1 MALNKI
7 LQGMVTDFQNKYSL
21 DGDSSKI
28 FEHLANYITVT
39 KFHPEAFGDKGDFEQ
54 LIVDKKGLFG
64 IDGIAFI
71 VNGNL
76 VSSKNDIADYAKSKY
91 LDVQI
96 LIMQAKIEEKCDTG
110 DLLKTISAAKSFL
123 GDHALLT
130 EKTPELENAFEIY
143 EELFKYAKF
152 FNSTSP
158 QCFINFVTAA
168 KTWDETL
175 VASITAA
182 AEREII
188 AMFPEIKQARIT
200 VVGSDYV
207 IDAYSELENSVDIQI
222 NFKNYLSFDKIN
234 EVEQSYLGYL
244 SGEEYLKIIVD
255 NQGDIRTRVFYENVR
270 DYQGESNPVNQEI
283 RHTLNTSLLRDK
295 FVLLNNGVT
304 IVTKHF
310 KSLGSNMFELR
321 EFQVVNGCQTS
332 HEIYAARAYAK
343 DILVPVK
350 IIHTTDADV
359 ISMIVKSTNRQ
370 TPVPTEAF
378 VALETY
384 HKHLQQVFEEYSKEM
399 PLPVFYERRSGELA
413 LKKASEN
420 CYEVATLHS
429 IIRSAT
435 SVYFQEPYIVYN
447 NNPAN
452 ILKNRYNKLFQEEQ
466 PYEIYYLSYYLFAN
480 FLELSNINKS
490 VFNGFVYKLRFY
502 IIMVARCILANT
514 STCPAMNSKDMKAEL
529 RRISEICLHD
539 PSKVKDAITEAKT
552 IVCTVVDSNEGYKS
566 TLNNSLRSPDF
577 NLAVLQATKV
587 YLEK

>member
-1 MALNKI
+1 MENLKI
-7 LQGMVTDFQNKYSL
+7 CSYNLRYEERGDGKNMFSYRSMYIRDAIRRESPDIIGFQEVLPHMQNWL
-21 DGDSSKI
+21 RDT
-28 FEHLANYITVT
+28 FPEYITV
-39 KFHPEAFGDKGDFEQ
+39 GCG
-54 LIVDKKGLFG
+54 
-64 IDGIAFI
+64 
-71 VNGNL
+71 
-76 VSSKNDIADYAKSKY
+76 
-91 LDVQI
+91 
-96 LIMQAKIEEKCDTG
+96 
-110 DLLKTISAAKSFL
+110 
-123 GDHALLT
+123 
-130 EKTPELENAFEIY
+130 
-143 EELFKYAKF
+143 
-152 FNSTSP
+152 
-158 QCFINFVTAA
+158 
-168 KTWDETL
+168 
-175 VASITAA
+175 
-182 AEREII
+182 R
-188 AMFPEIKQARIT
+188 
-200 VVGSDYV
+200 GS
-207 IDAYSELENSVDIQI
+207 N
-222 NFKNYLSFDKIN
+222 
-234 EVEQSYLGYL
+234 
-244 SGEEYLKIIVD
+244 
-255 NQGDIRTRVFYENVR
+255 
-270 DYQGESNPVNQEI
+270 YQGESNPVNQEI

-332 HEIYAARAYAK
+332 HEIYAARAYAR

-466 PYEIYYLSYYLFAN
+466 PCEIYYLSYYLFAN

-529 RRISEICLHD
+529 R
-539 PSKVKDAITEAKT
+539 
-552 IVCTVVDSNEGYKS
+552 
-566 TLNNSLRSPDF
+566 
-577 NLAVLQATKV
+577 
-587 YLEK
+587 

>member
-7 LQGMVTDFQNKYSL
+7 LQGMVADFQNKYAL
-21 DGDSSKI
+21 EGDPSKI

-39 KFHPEAFGDKGDFEQ
+39 KFHPEAFCDKGDFEQ

-64 IDGIAFI
+64 IDGVAFI

-76 VSSKNDIADYAKSKY
+76 VSSKEDIADYAKSKY

-96 LIMQAKIEEKCDTG
+96 LFMQAKTEEKCETG
-110 DLLKTISAAKSFL
+110 DLLKTISATKSFL
-123 GDHALLT
+123 GDHSLLT

-143 EELFKYAKF
+143 EELFKYSKF
-152 FNSTSP
+152 FNSSSP
-158 QCFINFVTAA
+158 QCYINFVTAA

-175 VASITAA
+175 ITSITAA
-182 AEREII
+182 AEREIV
-188 AMFPEIKQARIT
+188 AMYPEIKHVRIA
-200 VVGSDYV
+200 VISGDYV
-207 IDAYSELENSVDIQI
+207 INSYSELENSVDVQI
-222 NFKNYLSFDKIN
+222 TFKNYLSFDKIN

-244 SGEEYLKIIVD
+244 PGEEYLKIIVD
-255 NQGDIRTRVFYENVR
+255 AHGDIRTRVFYENVR
-270 DYQGESNPVNQEI
+270 DYQGEANPVNQEI
-283 RHTLNTSLLRDK
+283 QHTLKTSSLRDK
-295 FVLLNNGVT
+295 FVLLNNGIT

-310 KSLGSNMFELR
+310 KSLGSNIFELR

-332 HEIYAARAYAK
+332 HEIYAARAFANS
-343 DILVPVK
+343 ILVPVK

-370 TPVPTEAF
+370 TPVPSEAF
-378 VALETY
+378 VALEVY
-384 HKHLQQVFEEYSKEM
+384 HKHLQQIFEEYSKEM

-413 LKKASEN
+413 LKKGSEN

-452 ILKNRYNKLFQEEQ
+452 ILKNRYGKLFQDGQ
-466 PYEIYYLSYYLFAN
+466 PHEIYYLSYYLFAN
-480 FLELSNINKS
+480 FLELSKTNRT

-502 IIMVARCILANT
+502 IIMVARCILANK
-514 STCPAMNSKDMKAEL
+514 STCPPMSSKDMKVEL
-529 RRISEICLHD
+529 NKIVEICLKE
-539 PSKVKDAITEAKT
+539 STRVIDAITEAKT
-552 IVCTVVDSNEGYKS
+552 IVCDVVNSSEDYKS
-566 TLNNSLRSPDF
+566 ALNKSLRSPEF
-577 NLAVLQATKV
+577 NSAVLQATKT

>member
-7 LQGMVTDFQNKYSL
+7 LQGMVEDFKKKYSL
-21 DGDSSKI
+21 DGDTSKA

-39 KFHPEAFGDKGDFEQ
+39 KFHPEAFCDKGDFEQ
-54 LIVDKKGLFG
+54 LIVDEKGLFG
-64 IDGIAFI
+64 IDGIAFV

-76 VSSKNDIADYAKSKY
+76 VTSKDDIADYAKSKY

-110 DLLKTISAAKSFL
+110 DLLKTISATKSFL
-123 GDHALLT
+123 GDHSLLT
-130 EKTPELENAFEIY
+130 ERTPQLINAFEIY
-143 EELFKYAKF
+143 DELFKYAKY
-152 FNSTSP
+152 FNTTSP
-158 QCFINFVTAA
+158 QCYINFVTAA
-168 KTWDETL
+168 RSWDKTL
-175 VASITAA
+175 VASIVTA
-182 AEREII
+182 AEREI
-188 AMFPEIKQARIT
+188 MSVYPEIKLAKIS
-200 VVGSDYV
+200 VLGSDYV
-207 IDAYSELENSVDIQI
+207 IDTYSELENSIDIQI

-244 SGEEYLKIIVD
+244 PGDEYLKIIVD
-255 NQGDIRTRVFYENVR
+255 KHGDIRTRVFYENVR
-270 DYQGESNPVNQEI
+270 DYQGESNPVNKEI
-283 RHTLNTSLLRDK
+283 AHTLNSAALRDK
-295 FVLLNNGVT
+295 FVLLNNGIT

-332 HEIYAARAYAK
+332 HEIYAARSNAS

-350 IIHTTDADV
+350 IIHTTDSDV

-378 VALETY
+378 VALESY
-384 HKHLQQVFEEYSKEM
+384 HKHLQQLFEEYSKDM
-399 PLPVFYERRSGELA
+399 PLEVFYERRSGELA
-413 LKKASEN
+413 LKRGSDN

-452 ILKNRYNKLFQEEQ
+452 ILKNRYNKLFQEDQ

-480 FLELSNINKS
+480 FLELSNVNRA
-490 VFNGFVYKLRFY
+490 VFNGFAYKLRFY
-502 IIMVARCILANT
+502 IIMVARCILANKASCGALSSKEVKT
-514 STCPAMNSKDMKAEL
+514 EVKQIVDTCRD
-529 RRISEICLHD
+529 HQD
-539 PSKVKDAITEAKT
+539 KVKNALTEAKK
-552 IVCTVVDSNEGYKS
+552 IVCDVVDSNATYKS
-566 TLNNSLRSPDF
+566 ALDKALRSPEF
-577 NLAVLQATKV
+577 NAAVLQATKE
-587 YLEK
+587 YIDR